1 MDLTLTFDPNT
12 IEHLGFKMYSRLPNA
27 VAELVANA
35 YDADAEHVSVILDPS
50 GRSSVTVRDDGHG
63 MSPTDLAE
71 KYLRI
76 GRNRRHDEDEVNE
89 FSESGRRRVA
99 GRKGLG
105 KLALFGIGT
114 RVKITTKRA
123 GETQWT
129 VVEMNWDVI
138 RTSKGEYHPDS
149 STLLADDVT
158 DHGTTIVVSE
168 LKRATAASAENLA
181 RSLSRLFNYTDQGFA
196 VEVLR
201 GDSELVAVDRELR
214 YTSITRETTWRIP
227 GDIKVAGFAGVTGE
241 IYASV
246 KPLSQ
251 ELRGITVYVNGRLAN
266 DAEFFGVPESSW
278 AFSYLTGYID
288 ADFIDTLDED
298 VIATDRRSISWDV
311 PDTVNLRTYMVEVL
325 QVIARLRRDTRTK
338 AKRERLH
345 RDLGVDI
352 PAWVATI
359 KGSEAR
365 SLNDVLGILES
376 PESEISDRD
385 RAAIVTG
392 LSEIAPEYA
401 DEFWRHLHESI
412 GEASSTLYRQGSYY
426 FAVLEAVKRYVADV
440 RLLSGVE
447 ARDLHALQQVFGKNR
462 LLDVAAKYHPGVISD
477 DTAENIRTAQ
487 RTISEG
493 VWSGFRDPIAHEQ
506 VAELETAGIFTY
518 QDCLDALSI
527 LSHLRRRLD
536 EAVPCG
542 VGATPES

>member
-1 MDLTLTFDPNT
+1 MMDLTLTFDPNT

-114 RVKITTKRA
+114 RVEITTKRA
-123 GETQWT
+123 GDAEWT
-129 VVEMNWDVI
+129 VVVMDWNDI
-138 RTSKGEYHPDS
+138 RASRGEYHPVS
-149 STLLADDVT
+149 STQPADDAT
-158 DHGTTIVVSE
+158 DHGTSIVVSE
-168 LKRATAASAENLA
+168 LKRSTPAVAEDLA
-181 RSLSRLFNYTDQGFA
+181 RSLSRLFNYTDDGFA
-196 VEVLR
+196 VEVRR

-227 GDIKVAGFAGVTGE
+227 GDIQMAGFAGVTGE

-288 ADFIDTLDED
+288 ADFIDTLDDD

-311 PDTVNLRTYMVEVL
+311 PDTVSLRSYMVDVL

-338 AKRERLH
+338 AKRERLR

-359 KGSEAR
+359 KGPEAH
-365 SLNDVLGILES
+365 SLDDVLGILES
-376 PESEISDRD
+376 PESEISDSD

-392 LSEIAPEYA
+392 LSEIAPEHA
-401 DEFWRHLHESI
+401 DEHWRHLHENI
-412 GEASSTLYRQGSYY
+412 RDASGKLYREGNYY
-426 FAVLEAVKRYVADV
+426 HAVLESVKRYVADV
-440 RLLSGVE
+440 RRLSGTS
-447 ARDLHALQQVFGKNR
+447 APDLDAIHQAFGGKL
-462 LLDVAAKYHPGVISD
+462 LLDVAGKYCPSAIGEI
-477 DTAENIRTAQ
+477 TATNIRRAQ
-487 RTISEG
+487 HTLSEG
-493 VWSGFRDPIAHEQ
+493 VWSGFRHPIAHEQ

-536 EAVPCG
+536 EAVPTSG
-542 VGATPES
+542 SSENE